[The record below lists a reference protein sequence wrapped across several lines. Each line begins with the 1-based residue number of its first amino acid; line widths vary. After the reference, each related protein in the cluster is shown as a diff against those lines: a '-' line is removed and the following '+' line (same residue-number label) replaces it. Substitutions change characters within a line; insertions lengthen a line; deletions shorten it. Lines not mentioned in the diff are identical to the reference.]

1 MVWHNTSCSMFVSC
15 VRSKIFTWKD
25 AVSGTGKTLPLNRLS
40 LNFKCHFLSGFQHM
54 ASGEVREW
62 RIVNFQLR
70 PLHRRAQL
78 HIITVWGCC
87 VVIIQR
93 RGKRESYEAKAEQ
106 KKRKE
111 KRKAIGPNHFSSIWR
126 NEYAPNVSNT
136 LFPVIHSFI
145 RLSTVRKPVLLL
157 LLFKRIK
164 RDTLT
169 LRKQR
174 KLTRTFNDKH

>member
-1 MVWHNTSCSMFVSC
+1 MSFPIRFSTRGKWRSERIEGLLICSSARFIAGRNYTSSHHKK
-15 VRSKIFTWKD
+15 RKKKKKKK
-25 AVSGTGKTLPLNRLS
+25 A
-40 LNFKCHFLSGFQHM
+40 
-54 ASGEVREW
+54 
-62 RIVNFQLR
+62 
-70 PLHRRAQL
+70 
-78 HIITVWGCC
+78 VWGCC

-145 RLSTVRKPVLLL
+145 WLSTVRKPVLLL

>member
-1 MVWHNTSCSMFVSC
+1 MESC
-15 VRSKIFTWKD
+15 
-25 AVSGTGKTLPLNRLS
+25 
-40 LNFKCHFLSGFQHM
+40 
-54 ASGEVREW
+54 
-62 RIVNFQLR
+62 
-70 PLHRRAQL
+70 
-78 HIITVWGCC
+78 
-87 VVIIQR
+87 
-93 RGKRESYEAKAEQ
+93 EAKAEQ

-164 RDTLT
+164 WDTLT
-169 LRKQR
+169 LRKQENLPGLSMINTNQANIFNTVMFFHNPKCQGILVGR
-174 KLTRTFNDKH
+174 NDKNVKIDGAVFLPHIVNSLADTGCL

>member
-1 MVWHNTSCSMFVSC
+1 M
-15 VRSKIFTWKD
+15 
-25 AVSGTGKTLPLNRLS
+25 
-40 LNFKCHFLSGFQHM
+40 
-54 ASGEVREW
+54 
-62 RIVNFQLR
+62 
-70 PLHRRAQL
+70 
-78 HIITVWGCC
+78 
-87 VVIIQR
+87 VIIQR

-145 RLSTVRKPVLLL
+145 HSFIRLSTVRKPVLLL

>member
-1 MVWHNTSCSMFVSC
+1 M
-15 VRSKIFTWKD
+15 
-25 AVSGTGKTLPLNRLS
+25 
-40 LNFKCHFLSGFQHM
+40 
-54 ASGEVREW
+54 
-62 RIVNFQLR
+62 
-70 PLHRRAQL
+70 
-78 HIITVWGCC
+78 
-87 VVIIQR
+87 VIIQR

-126 NEYAPNVSNT
+126 NEYAPNVSDT

-164 RDTLT
+164 WDTLT